1 MNDPRRI
8 LAIDAGGTS
17 TRAVIVE
24 PDGRCLGFGLAGGGN
39 PISAGRDR
47 ALESFSA
54 ATDMALGAGRAAV
67 EEFSTILI
75 AMAGKSAQLPL
86 ADIAARLESLGVR
99 GHVHVESDLLAM
111 FCSGTWCTQGYS
123 LLAGTGSVAARVAD
137 GQLDLVAGGTGWLLG
152 DDGSGFWIGHRVV
165 RAVIAQLD
173 GLGPPTALTEL
184 LLDSL
189 QLVQTPER
197 DEGRP
202 MVMFRLIEA
211 LYAMRPVQ
219 LSRFAPVAFRAAGD
233 AVAAEILTA
242 AAAALVGMLA
252 TVKDPAVT
260 GPLVLGGSV
269 LNEGLLA
276 PGSALSAGLAQQL
289 AAAQMHSVRDG
300 VVGAA
305 VLALRSTGVD
315 VDRSIFERL
324 ALDVAGQR

>member
-1 MNDPRRI
+1 MQRI

-24 PDGRCLGFGLAGGGN
+24 PAGRCLGFGVAGGGN
-39 PISAGRDR
+39 PISAGYQR

-54 ATDMALGAGRAAV
+54 ATDMALGADRAAV

-86 ADIAARLESLGVR
+86 ADIAARLEGMGVR
-99 GHVHVESDLLAM
+99 GHVQVESDLLAM

-123 LLAGTGSVAARVAD
+123 LLAGTGSVAARVAG

-165 RAVIAQLD
+165 RAAIAQLD

-189 QLVQTPER
+189 QLTRTPER
-197 DEGRP
+197 DQGRP
-202 MVMFRLIEA
+202 MVLFRLIET
-211 LYAMRPVQ
+211 LYAMRPVE
-219 LSRFAPVAFRAAGD
+219 LSRFAPLAFRAPGD
-233 AVAAEILTA
+233 QVAAEILNTA
-242 AAAALVGMLA
+242 ATALVGMLA
-252 TVKDPAVT
+252 TVRDPVLD

-276 PGSALSAGLAQQL
+276 PGSALAAGLEQQL
-289 AAAQMHSVRDG
+289 AAAELHSVRDG

-305 VLALRSTGVD
+305 VLALRHTGVE
-315 VDRSIFERL
+315 VDRAIFQRL
-324 ALDVAGQR
+324 ARDVEGLR